1 MTNADELL
9 AAVVLRKYRED
20 REGRDDHLASCP
32 DTVARDVSGENG
44 TYGCDTGCE
53 YYKLTATLKCPH
65 EELDWEYGDFGD
77 IAGLIEDME
86 AEATRQIPELPP
98 RYVLARLDGVPVTLE
113 PGGTI
118 SVQYR
123 QEFHRE

>member
-1 MTNADELL
+1 MKSADELL
-9 AAVVLRKYRED
+9 AAVVLQKYRED

-32 DTVARDVSGENG
+32 ETVARDVSGENG

-86 AEATRQIPELPP
+86 AEATRQTREPP
-98 RYVLARLDGVPVTLE
+98 PPIVLALLDGVPVTLDS
-113 PGGTI
+113 GGRLA
-118 SVQYR
+118 VQYG
-123 QEFHRE
+123 QEFHGE